1 MTQIINKSKEWSRW
15 NEYWY
20 LIIYLSLTK
29 LTEIHR
35 VDENKKKKQK
45 IIYFWSWVW
54 KSLETFWNENNNFL

>member
-35 VDENKKKKQK
+35 VDENKKKKTK
-45 IIYFWSWVW
+45 DNLLLKLGLE
-54 KSLETFWNENNNFL
+54 KSRNFLKRK